1 MGKYAIIKT
10 GKHYFFIQNMT
21 LKTVKTADVKNK
33 RVILRVDF
41 NVPVENGAVTDDTR
55 IKGSLPTISYLLDN
69 RARVIILSHFGRP
82 DGLIQDEF
90 RLKPVA
96 IRIQELLPN
105 NKVNYF
111 PFCAGEN
118 GVKDEVAKLKPGE
131 VLILENIRFC
141 PGEEKND
148 FKFAK
153 GIASLG
159 DLYVNDAFGAA
170 HRAHASVEGVTH
182 FLPSYAGFL
191 LEKEVNTLST
201 IMENPPRPFIG
212 IIGGAKISTKLPV
225 IKSLL
230 RKVDYLL
237 LGGALA
243 NTILKAQGI
252 QVGKSLIE
260 EKMVKLATELVLTE
274 NRLKIPVDIIVAN
287 EISESAQTRRRPVAK
302 VGEQEIILDIGP
314 DTVNL
319 YGMIIKEAKTIFW
332 NGPMGY
338 FEIKKFAQGTY
349 DIAKDI
355 TESQANSIVGGGE
368 TIDAIKEV
376 NLLDKFSY
384 VSTGG
389 GAMLEFLEGK
399 ILPGIKPLIKP

>member
-1 MGKYAIIKT
+1 
-10 GKHYFFIQNMT
+10 MT

-41 NVPVENGAVTDDTR
+41 NVPVENGQVVDNTR
-55 IKGSLPTISYLLDN
+55 IKGSLATINYLLDN
-69 RARVIILSHFGRP
+69 KAKVIVLAHFGRP
-82 DGLIQDEF
+82 DGKIDDQF

-96 IRIQELLPN
+96 LELQNLLAK
-105 NKVNYF
+105 NKVIYF
-111 PFCAGEN
+111 PYCPGDK
-118 GVKDEVAKLKPGE
+118 GVKEEAGKLKPAE

-148 FKFAK
+148 LKFSKEIAK
-153 GIASLG
+153 LG

-170 HRAHASVEGVTH
+170 HRSHASTAGITK

-191 LEKEVNTLST
+191 LEKEVTTLSE
-201 IMENPPRPFIG
+201 IMEDPARPFIG
-212 IIGGAKISTKLPV
+212 IIGGAKISTKLAV
-225 IKSLL
+225 IRSLL
-230 RKVDYLL
+230 SKVDFLL

-252 QVGKSLIE
+252 QIGKSLVE
-260 EKMVKLATELVLTE
+260 EKMIKLATELVLTE
-274 NRLKIPVDIIVAN
+274 NRLKIPVDLVVAK
-287 EISESAQTRRRPVAK
+287 EISEKAK
-302 VGEQEIILDIGP
+302 IKKRAVGKVKEDEIILDIGP

-319 YGMIIKEAKTIFW
+319 YGMIIKKARTIVW

-338 FEIKKFAQGTY
+338 FEIKNFAKGTY
-349 DIAKDI
+349 EIAEKIAK
-355 TESQANSIVGGGE
+355 SNASSIVGGGD

-389 GAMLEFLEGK
+389 GAMLEFLKGK
-399 ILPGIKPLIKP
+399 VLPGIKPLIKE